1 MIALY
6 LLTTYSPL
14 HPILSHPITLPLH
27 PFFLFQPFFSCF
39 NLFFFF
45 AFFFFFL
52 LFTMQ
57 LAPPPSPSHHS
68 LSLWGDPRL
77 PPPTFFDRKKD

>member
-45 AFFFFFL
+45 AFFFFF
-52 LFTMQ
+52 F
-57 LAPPPSPSHHS
+57 AFHNAASSPSLPLPPFS
-68 LSLWGDPRL
+68 LSVGRS
-77 PPPTFFDRKKD
+77 PPAAADLF